1 MRTLACARWV
11 DTMTITV
18 LLGLLVGSQSLVVPN
33 RKHGRIQQKSSSFLF
48 MGSKGN
54 GNWLDNM
61 LSPKSVNDME
71 EGDMMDFSISGN
83 TPVISKYGRDTLQEV
98 EGEEPRASAWGLV
111 KDVVYGS
118 LDQMKGVTSE
128 PEQSN
133 SAARLEVGYSDT
145 VTPLLTPGAQLL
157 SQYENVRRDQ
167 LPASRDSIDDIV
179 EEDMFRSPARKAF
192 DGTKDVLYSFADTL
206 SWATTKNNPEERKLP
221 KRIVNEY
228 SENDFLLD
236 DSLKEEMQRLVVEA
250 TDPKNNEWNKFQARQ
265 KINKMERRESQRK
278 TQAQISQTI
287 DTIKGAAYTVADITK
302 GAVDTVSGI
311 PEVTAQT
318 VKTTRK
324 SLDMTARTV
333 RDIPY
338 NIRQTVKQTKDNLE
352 ETKRVTKVVVQ
363 DVKSIPNVVKTKAI
377 ETQEEI
383 AATKQKFQEAMQN
396 LEEMIFQ
403 LKVWAGLEE
412 PKPIVM
418 APTPLPTPQEFAIQV
433 AKTVA
438 AGFGQAA
445 WFISKSLVGLG
456 FAGLKSAFEQFTK
469 PAAKND
475 ADSISSATPPT
486 KPIEERVVRQNTPI
500 SEITSVAD
508 VDVALDKEVSDALRL
523 AEEALSVSMNSI
535 SDIEK
540 GKVAFERD
548 EQVTDALERAR
559 EAARTATRD
568 ARALEAILN
577 QRKK

>member
-1 MRTLACARWV
+1 
-11 DTMTITV
+11 MTITV

-48 MGSKGN
+48 MGSKVN
-54 GNWLDNM
+54 GNWLDNI

-71 EGDMMDFSISGN
+71 EGDMTDFSIAGN
-83 TPVISKYGRDTLQEV
+83 TPVASKYGRGVLEEV

-118 LDQMKGVTSE
+118 LDQMKGVTE
-128 PEQSN
+128 PEQN

-167 LPASRDSIDDIV
+167 LPTSRDSIDDIV

-206 SWATTKNNPEERKLP
+206 SSATKNNPEEKKLP

-250 TDPKNNEWNKFQARQ
+250 TDPKNNEWKKFQARR
-265 KINKMERRESQRK
+265 KFKTMERRESQRK
-278 TQAQISQTI
+278 AQAQISQTI

-302 GAVDTVSGI
+302 GAVDTVTGI

-318 VKTTRK
+318 AKNTRK

-383 AATKQKFQEAMQN
+383 AATKRKFQEAMEN
-396 LEEMIFQ
+396 LEDMIFQ
-403 LKVWAGLEE
+403 FKVWAGLEE
-412 PKPIVM
+412 PKPIVI
-418 APTPLPTPQEFAIQV
+418 APTPLPTPQELAIQV

-469 PAAKND
+469 PAVKND
-475 ADSISSATPPT
+475 ADSISSVIPT
-486 KPIEERVVRQNTPI
+486 KPIEERGVRQNTPI
-500 SEITSVAD
+500 AEITSVAD

-523 AEEALSVSMNSI
+523 AEEALSVSMDSI
-535 SDIEK
+535 SKIER
-540 GKVAFERD
+540 GQVAFERD

-559 EAARTATRD
+559 EAARAATRD
-568 ARALEAILN
+568 ARALEEILN